1 MKKSTLKAMVKPENS
16 PKSVVLSGVD
26 LITALKNDRDQ
37 FEKDFYSRKAKNSTS
52 KTSEKRLG
60 NLRLYE
66 DHSED
71 LAKWCENH
79 NLPSSFLASVI
90 AWQTAD
96 LDFQDT
102 NWNIYIDETWNP
114 RDKFL
119 SHVAD
124 ERFKYE
130 VLINLWMVRADFIK
144 WRVLN
149 YKIQFEREFLA
160 GINWDWEIR
169 GKEISY
175 EARLNEKLTV
185 KSLIE
190 WLSKTFPKEIA
201 EIKAITEQLED
212 LRMELT
218 VAELDNIQPK
228 LELIEKKQYLLAQ
241 IKERLKNKQYVGEPI
256 DKELAL
262 DLDFQIAQIKK
273 LSKNIRQKPEF
284 KEKLKDLIGQ
294 KLANRQDISS
304 DLEDKKK
311 TLEEMASDLRK
322 QIKLLQ
328 TSVLN
333 TKERVVKKLKNK
345 QKSLLKLYNSEI
357 SSIKQGIISYE
368 EGKMALELGL

>member
-1 MKKSTLKAMVKPENS
+1 MVKPQNS
-16 PKSVVLSGVD
+16 PKSVVLSGAD
-26 LITALKNDRDQ
+26 LITALENDRDQ
-37 FEKDFYSRKAKNSTS
+37 FEKDFYSRKAKNSTT

-60 NLRLYE
+60 NLRIYE

-71 LAKWCENH
+71 LAEWSKNH
-79 NLPSSFLASVI
+79 NLPSSFLDSVV

-102 NWNIYIDETWNP
+102 NWNLYLDEAWNP

-130 VLINLWMVRADFIK
+130 VLMNLEMVRADFIN
-144 WRVLN
+144 WRILN
-149 YKIQFEREFLA
+149 YHIQLEREFLA

-175 EARLNEKLTV
+175 EARLNEKLSV
-185 KSLIE
+185 KSLID
-190 WLSKTFPKEIA
+190 WLSKTFPNQMA

-212 LRMELT
+212 LRLDL
-218 VAELDNIQPK
+218 VKAELENIQPK
-228 LELIEKKQYLLAQ
+228 LEMIEKKQYLLAQ
-241 IKERLKNKQYVGEPI
+241 IKESLKNKQYIGEPI
-256 DKELAL
+256 DKKLAL
-262 DLDFQIAQIKK
+262 ELDFEIAQLKK
-273 LSKNIRQKPEF
+273 LDKNIKSKPEF
-284 KEKLKDLIGQ
+284 KEKLADLLG
-294 KLANRQDISS
+294 KKAANQQDIRS
-304 DLEDKKK
+304 DLA
-311 TLEEMASDLRK
+311 EEVTELKDFASELKK

-357 SSIKQGIISYE
+357 DSIKQGVISYE
-368 EGKMALELGL
+368 EWKMALELGL